1 MSKAEQN
8 RAAQKI
14 KKTLKALGVK
24 MNMKVS
30 QKVGE
35 ETIAIFISNGVW
47 ETCDG
52 GYIVVLD
59 QWGDVERLAHD
70 EYTTILTEP
79 TEEGIAEY
87 LSKHGSEQ

>member
-14 KKTLKALGVK
+14 KKTLKNLGVK

-30 QKVGE
+30 QEVGE

-59 QWGDVERLAHD
+59 HWGDIERLTHD
-70 EYTTILTEP
+70 EYTTILNEP
-79 TEEGIAEY
+79 TDEEIADY
-87 LSKHGSEQ
+87 INGHRG